1 MNFQNTSQPYMRPVI
16 QIGVGQHSLRRRK
29 SSFPVSI
36 TFWRPVGKV
45 LFLLI
50 PLMLAINLGVA
61 SLASNTNE
69 SIIALENKRHEL
81 MDKNIELRAKKA
93 RLRGQE
99 QFQQLAAEKLSLYV
113 HKKGQVGVFSK
124 RKGYFVYL

>member
-16 QIGVGQHSLRRRK
+16 RIGVGQHSLRRRK

-69 SIIALENKRHEL
+69 SITTAANKRHEL
-81 MDKNIELRAKKA
+81 MDKNIELRAVKA

-113 HKKGQVGVFSK
+113 HEKGQVGVFSK
-124 RKGYFVYL
+124 RKGYFIYL

>member
-36 TFWRPVGKV
+36 SFWRPVGKV

-50 PLMLAINLGVA
+50 PVMLAINMC
-61 SLASNTNE
+61 LASFVSKTNE
-69 SIIALENKRHEL
+69 SLITAANNRHEL
-81 MDKNIELRAKKA
+81 MDKNIELRAMKA

-124 RKGYFVYL
+124 RKGYFIYL